1 MLNQV
6 VLVGRL
12 IADIEVIEKENGD
25 KVCTLTVA
33 CPQVNKNKDGIYE
46 TDNIKCILLDNFDNK
61 IAEYCKKGTVMSIKG
76 RVRESK
82 EDNGIEIVAEKIT
95 CLSSK
100 SS

>member
-12 IADIEVIEKENGD
+12 IADIEVIEKENG
-25 KVCTLTVA
+25 TLTVA
-33 CPQVNKNKDGIYE
+33 CPQVNKNIDGIYE
-46 TDNIKCILLDNFDNK
+46 TDNIKCILWDNFDNK
-61 IAEYCKKGTVMSIKG
+61 IAEYCKKGTVIGIKG

-82 EDNGIEIVAEKIT
+82 DDNGIEIVAEKIT